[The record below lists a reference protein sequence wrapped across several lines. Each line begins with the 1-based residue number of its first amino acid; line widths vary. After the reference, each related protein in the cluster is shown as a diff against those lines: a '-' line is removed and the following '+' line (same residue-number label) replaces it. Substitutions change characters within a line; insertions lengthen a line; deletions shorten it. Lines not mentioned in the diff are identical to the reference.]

1 MFCWDALTALPAI
14 RDFPSMNYQVGC
26 GSFMVVARGPAE
38 AIDLHRRLR
47 LSELNTRVV
56 ISDADGNEI
65 EIDEL
70 RGVIEPKR

>member
-1 MFCWDALTALPAI
+1 
-14 RDFPSMNYQVGC
+14 
-26 GSFMVVARGPAE
+26 MVVARGPAE